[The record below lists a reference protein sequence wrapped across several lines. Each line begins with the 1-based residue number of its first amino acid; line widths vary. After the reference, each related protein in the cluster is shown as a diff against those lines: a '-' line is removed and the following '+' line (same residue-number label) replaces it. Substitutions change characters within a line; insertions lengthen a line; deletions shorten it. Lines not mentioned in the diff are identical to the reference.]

1 MVETDVLVIDDEA
14 EIRESLQLFLELD
27 KFSVRTAAHGQE
39 ALQLL
44 EQGLAPSVVLLDLMM
59 PVMNGVDFLAAI
71 RADSRFS
78 SLPVVV
84 VSACRPMVQE
94 LQSRQLVTHG
104 LVPKPVDIEQ
114 LMSAIRM
121 VCGRERGL
129 TNGGTP
135 ESSD

>member
-1 MVETDVLVIDDEA
+1 VGTDILIVDDEL

-27 KFSVRTAAHGQE
+27 KFSVRTAAHGRE

-44 EQGLAPSVVLLDLMM
+44 EQGLEPSLVLLDLMM

-71 RADSRFS
+71 RADTRFS

-94 LQSRQLVTHG
+94 LRSRQLATHG
-104 LVPKPVDIEQ
+104 VVPKPVDLEQ
-114 LMSAIRM
+114 LMSAIR
-121 VCGRERGL
+121 VACGRERGVADDE
-129 TNGGTP
+129 TRKF
-135 ESSD
+135 SD